1 MDDDVREELRSLR
14 ARAYGP
20 DADIATDPSAVQ
32 RLRELEELDRRP
44 PAPPERADASPSA
57 APVGGNAEL
66 SASDSSDSSDEF
78 DPPDDD
84 AAPNRRPLLRSRR
97 RVWIAAAALAGVAVV
112 ASAATAVGTSFTA
125 VDRTAGIAQ
134 VDALTPAP
142 DLQIDFAGYL
152 GFDPEQTRGFADYY
166 GLTAFAGPTQIDSE
180 GNRAECLLLSDTDDM
195 NDADSGGR
203 ASGVRS
209 GGCGAGPFPATVEF
223 IVTPSFPAE
232 FRARFPVGSAVQFV
246 LDGDDVGVFSDAD

>member
-44 PAPPERADASPSA
+44 PAPPERADADRPPG
-57 APVGGNAEL
+57 PVGSDAEVP
-66 SASDSSDSSDEF
+66 ASDPSDEF
-78 DPPDDD
+78 DASDDET
-84 AAPNRRPLLRSRR
+84 APNRRPLLRSRR
-97 RVWIAAAALAGVAVV
+97 SVWIAAAALAGVAVV
-112 ASAATAVGTSFTA
+112 ASVATAVGTSFTA

-152 GFDPEQTRGFADYY
+152 GFDPEQTRGYADYY

-195 NDADSGGR
+195 NGSDSGAR
-203 ASGVRS
+203 SSGVRS